1 MLETDFEAGLDGW
14 VPRGDAQG
22 NPTVETTG
30 AEAHGGTRAALV
42 SGRTS
47 QGDGIGR
54 DVTAIMVPGV
64 TYQITAWVKFAAGQ
78 GNGAIWLSMQ
88 RVNGG
93 ASSFDTVAQTP
104 GVTDGAW
111 SQVSARYL
119 MASADT
125 AFLYF
130 ETTWPDGTSASFL
143 VDDVVVTALDD
154 PDIEDLTPIKDTV
167 DFNMGVA
174 VDSRET
180 AGSPAALVRRHFD
193 QLTPEN
199 HMKPEAWYDAGR
211 TFAIH
216 PEATAIM
223 DFAQANDL
231 DVYGH
236 TLVWHSQT
244 PAWFFTRDDGTP
256 LTNGA
261 ADQQVLRDRLR
272 SHIFGVAEKLSTAY
286 GPFGSETNP
295 LVAFDVVNEVVSDA
309 STDDGLRRSR
319 WYDVLGESYIDLAFR
334 YADEAFNG
342 TYAIPGPTRP
352 VLLAI
357 NDYNTE
363 QEAKRLRLRAL
374 VNRLLGR
381 GVPVDAVGHQFHLSL
396 STPIQSL
403 EDAIVAF
410 ADLPVT
416 QVVSELDVTTGTPV
430 TEARLIDQGYF
441 YRDAFRVLR
450 EHADELFSVTVWG
463 LTDGRSWR
471 VASGAP
477 LVFDDE
483 LQAKPAYHGIV
494 DGELPPRQRSA
505 FVFMAEG
512 DLGIGADE
520 WERLPLHAI
529 EAAGAFQ
536 LRWRADA
543 LVALVRVVGRHAR
556 RRRSDHLRRR
566 RHELR
571 GQARRRRRRAGAG
584 RGVVRGLGRARR
596 AAALRRGDRPAG
608 GVRRPGHRRGHDRRL
623 ERAGRHGDAHP
634 RRGVSRTR
642 RRSRRR
648 CHRRSTARSTASGRS
663 RTPSRP
669 TSQFKAPAA
678 RRRSSGRSGARTRC
692 TSSRR

>member
-1 MLETDFEAGLDGW
+1 M
-14 VPRGDAQG
+14 
-22 NPTVETTG
+22 
-30 AEAHGGTRAALV
+30 
-42 SGRTS
+42 
-47 QGDGIGR
+47 
-54 DVTAIMVPGV
+54 
-64 TYQITAWVKFAAGQ
+64 
-78 GNGAIWLSMQ
+78 
-88 RVNGG
+88 
-93 ASSFDTVAQTP
+93 
-104 GVTDGAW
+104 
-111 SQVSARYL
+111 
-119 MASADT
+119 
-125 AFLYF
+125 
-130 ETTWPDGTSASFL
+130 
-143 VDDVVVTALDD
+143 TALDD

-167 DFNMGVA
+167 DFNIGVA

-199 HMKPEAWYDAGR
+199 HMKPEAWYDASRDVRDPSRSDRDHGLR
-211 TFAIH
+211 AGERPRRVRPHARLAQPDAGLVLH
-216 PEATAIM
+216 PRRRHAADE
-223 DFAQANDL
+223 Q
-231 DVYGH
+231 
-236 TLVWHSQT
+236 
-244 PAWFFTRDDGTP
+244 R
-256 LTNGA
+256 A

-272 SHIFGVAEKLSTAY
+272 SHIFSVAETLSTAY

-441 YRDAFRVLR
+441 YRDAFRVFR

-529 EAAGAFQ
+529 DSS
-536 LRWRADA
+536 RRVP
-543 LVALVRVVGRHAR
+543 VALARGLARRPGPRVGRDAR

-566 RHELR
+566 RHDLR

-596 AAALRRGDRPAG
+596 AAALRRGDRRAG
-608 GVRRPGHRRGHDRRL
+608 GVRRPGHRRSHHRRL
-623 ERAGRHGDAHP
+623 EPAGRDGHAHP
-634 RRGVSRTR
+634 RRAALVHGGGRGAGATGDRRRDRRRLVAREHRLDRR

-648 CHRRSTARSTASGRS
+648 
-663 RTPSRP
+663 
-669 TSQFKAPAA
+669 AA

-692 TSSRR
+692 MSSRR

>member
-1 MLETDFEAGLDGW
+1 
-14 VPRGDAQG
+14 
-22 NPTVETTG
+22 
-30 AEAHGGTRAALV
+30 
-42 SGRTS
+42 
-47 QGDGIGR
+47 
-54 DVTAIMVPGV
+54 
-64 TYQITAWVKFAAGQ
+64 
-78 GNGAIWLSMQ
+78 
-88 RVNGG
+88 
-93 ASSFDTVAQTP
+93 
-104 GVTDGAW
+104 
-111 SQVSARYL
+111 
-119 MASADT
+119 
-125 AFLYF
+125 
-130 ETTWPDGTSASFL
+130 
-143 VDDVVVTALDD
+143 
-154 PDIEDLTPIKDTV
+154 
-167 DFNMGVA
+167 
-174 VDSRET
+174 
-180 AGSPAALVRRHFD
+180 
-193 QLTPEN
+193 
-199 HMKPEAWYDAGR
+199 
-211 TFAIH
+211 
-216 PEATAIM
+216 M

-256 LTNGA
+256 LTNSA

-272 SHIFGVAEKLSTAY
+272 SHIFSVAETLSTAY

-342 TYAIPGPTRP
+342 TYAVPGPTRP

-529 EAAGAFQ
+529 EAAAAFQ

-543 LVALVRVVGRHAR
+543 LVALVRVSDATHDAADRITFVVGDT
-556 RRRSDHLRRR
+556 SY
-566 RHELR
+566 
-571 GQARRRRRRAGAG
+571 
-584 RGVVRGLGRARR
+584 VVRRDGGGDVPAQVAESSGGWVARAE
-596 AAALRRGDRPAG
+596 LPLSG
-608 GVRRPGHRRGHDRRL
+608 GAIGELVAFDVQVTDGATTVGWNQQGAMGTL
-623 ERAGRHGDAHP
+623 TLVER
-634 RRGVSRTR
+634 SRTR

-669 TSQFKAPAA
+669 TSQFKA
-678 RRRSSGRSGARTRC
+678 RRRRDGARPDTLAREHAVRPRGGD
-692 TSSRR
+692 RRARPT